1 MTRRARGRAGI
12 SAEVRDGGPAY
23 IKALREGIPRA
34 LFAAGQVYRTDV
46 VKRIRKGYTSGAFVT
61 GRSRGSVRVD
71 SPEDARRDLFG
82 TYLRVGTNVPYMLYW
97 ELGHV
102 NLYTRQYERME
113 VWVPAMAATKEAQG
127 RAFARV
133 LNRFIRDRMKAAPVA
148 TTTSAE

>member
-1 MTRRARGRAGI
+1 
-12 SAEVRDGGPAY
+12 
-23 IKALREGIPRA
+23 
-34 LFAAGQVYRTDV
+34 
-46 VKRIRKGYTSGAFVT
+46 
-61 GRSRGSVRVD
+61 
-71 SPEDARRDLFG
+71 
-82 TYLRVGTNVPYMLYW
+82 MLYW